1 VLAIRSRLEGAALLI
16 GGYAVTAESAALVES
31 GWAHA
36 IRPTDLRGHAP
47 AVRASG
53 DDAELA
59 RDEAARTARLPALAW
74 RTAREALASGPVL
87 VQVPRRGYLPSLAC
101 VRCREPA
108 RCGTC
113 SGPLALTSGH
123 AIAHCRWCGRA
134 AGGWA
139 CPECGSTR
147 FRAQVVGALR
157 TAEELGRAFPGVRL
171 LTSGRDGVLDQIPAG
186 PALVVATPGAEP
198 RAVGGYAA
206 ALLLDGWALLDR
218 PDLRAGEEAL
228 RRWLSAAALVRPASD
243 GGKVVIIA
251 DSARRPVQG
260 LLRWDPWWASAR
272 ELADRQA
279 VRLPPAVR
287 LAEVTGTLASV
298 EDLLAV
304 AHLPNGADV
313 LEPQP
318 IPGRPDAPTRVRAL
332 IRAPLRDG
340 NAMAGA
346 LRAAQGVR
354 TARKAPDPVR
364 VRIDPADLD

>member
-1 VLAIRSRLEGAALLI
+1 M
-16 GGYAVTAESAALVES
+16 
-31 GWAHA
+31 
-36 IRPTDLRGHAP
+36 
-47 AVRASG
+47 RASG

-171 LTSGRDGVLDQIPAG
+171 LTSGRDGVLDQIPTGSGAG
-186 PALVVATPGAEP
+186 RRHAGRRAG
-198 RAVGGYAA
+198 AVGGYAA

-318 IPGRPDAPTRVRAL
+318 VPGRPDAPTRVRAL

-340 NAMAGA
+340 DALAAA

-354 TARKAPDPVR
+354 TARKAPDPFGSGSTRRPRLTGRIGSWRERAHRRLRPGRRAGPLGPAPAVR
-364 VRIDPADLD
+364 